1 MNLSLESAFV
11 TAREFRRRITRLT
24 SHFASRGAVY
34 TLHALRLAR
43 SARDPHATVFKLQT
57 RNREKFAVEARAT
70 SERNSVYATAGDRDR
85 QSSLCNVS
93 NFPVRTSIG
102 RIRSE
107 IGTREGVTVER
118 VGTKPL
124 RFMPATSTRFFEA
137 AVAGD
142 CTSAFN
148 FKSLEDLSS
157 DLAATLQQIRVDA
170 DTLKEAATGNDK
182 VHLANGPND
191 LNMNND
197 QRIESAGEVE
207 LCILILT
214 ETAGALR
221 EIFCDRPDLLPR
233 EFLDDLQQANRKIV
247 KRLSDVSFKEHKFR
261 RNQVLH

>member
-1 MNLSLESAFV
+1 MNLSLESAYA
-11 TAREFRRRITRLT
+11 TAREFRRRVTRLT
-24 SHFASRGAVY
+24 SHVASRGAAY

-43 SARDPHATVFKLQT
+43 SARNPRATVFKLQT
-57 RNREKFAVEARAT
+57 QNREKFAVEARFT
-70 SERNSVYATAGDRDR
+70 SLRNSVFATAGDRGT

-107 IGTREGVTVER
+107 IGTREGVTVES

-124 RFMPATSTRFFEA
+124 RFMPATSTRLFEA
-137 AVAGD
+137 AVGGD

-157 DLAATLQQIRVDA
+157 DLAATLQQIRVDTEEGPTA
-170 DTLKEAATGNDK
+170 NDNSRS
-182 VHLANGPND
+182 ANGPSD

-197 QRIESAGEVE
+197 QCIESAGDVE

-214 ETAGALR
+214 ETASALR
-221 EIFCDRPDLLPR
+221 DIFRDRPDLLPR

-247 KRLSDVSFKEHKFR
+247 NRLSDVPFEEHEFR